1 MLFQMAE
8 LKLAFL
14 LELRKPLFHCLV
26 KVSVH
31 IFHVPFQN
39 TVTLLHL
46 VTLLTF
52 VTVLKPVF
60 FSDDRFSRNAT
71 LQFEVTISQKRRQ

>member
-52 VTVLKPVF
+52 VTVLMPIF
-60 FSDDRFSRNAT
+60 FSQSESA
-71 LQFEVTISQKRRQ
+71 LKAGL